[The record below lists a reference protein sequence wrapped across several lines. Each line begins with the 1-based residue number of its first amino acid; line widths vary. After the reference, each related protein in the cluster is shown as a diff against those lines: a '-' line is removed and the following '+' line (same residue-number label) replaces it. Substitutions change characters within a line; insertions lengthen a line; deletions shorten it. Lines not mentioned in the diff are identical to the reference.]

1 MSGRVSFRWRSLKLV
16 VTCCSCV
23 VVVGVDFT
31 TTGTEMPSPTSVAF
45 LQVVQSGVGESAE
58 VIRRVFAL
66 ARLCSPSV
74 VFLDELQAIVGAAK
88 DRSGSDGGGE
98 NSKQLLTQLLLEL
111 DTIAHKSAG
120 VCVLGATNMPGSL
133 DPSLL
138 VPGRFDVII
147 EVGLPSQED
156 RVRRRLMVVC

>member
-1 MSGRVSFRWRSLKLV
+1 
-16 VTCCSCV
+16 
-23 VVVGVDFT
+23 
-31 TTGTEMPSPTSVAF
+31 
-45 LQVVQSGVGESAE
+45 
-58 VIRRVFAL
+58 VFAL